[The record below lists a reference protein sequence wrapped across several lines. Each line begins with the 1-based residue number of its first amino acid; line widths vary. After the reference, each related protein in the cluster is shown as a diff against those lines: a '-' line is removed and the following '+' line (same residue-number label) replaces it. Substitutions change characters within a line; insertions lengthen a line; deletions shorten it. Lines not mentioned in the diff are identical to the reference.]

1 MRSKRADV
9 KKKLIE
15 NWNKQPNPR
24 VRPVADQ
31 IERIKAE
38 KKLSAAREAIEF
50 RRNTP
55 ERDQLIAQ
63 GVIKPLEEK

>member
-24 VRPVADQ
+24 VRPVAAQ

-38 KKLSAAREAIEF
+38 KKLDAARAAIEF
-50 RRNTP
+50 RRNVS
-55 ERDQLIAQ
+55 ERDQLINQ
-63 GVIKPLEEK
+63 GIIKPSEVK